1 MGKIIFS
8 VRYEIKPEKRN
19 EYLETIHEL
28 KNIVFA
34 EGLESYSVFEDKSKN
49 GFFEEIYIFD
59 NADSYEK
66 FDDAE
71 NERVEILV
79 NKLSSYIKENS
90 TKYLTLS
97 EV

>member
-1 MGKIIFS
+1 MGKVIFS

-28 KNIVFA
+28 KNIVSA
-34 EGLESYSVFEDKSKN
+34 DGLESYSVFEDKSKS
-49 GFFEEIYIFD
+49 GFFEEIYSF
-59 NADSYEK
+59 NSEEAYEK

-79 NKLSSYIKENS
+79 NKLSSCIKENS
-90 TKYLTLS
+90 TKYVTLS